1 LPNRITFNGILPLKS
16 IFYQFV
22 KITIAMQLSKDNL
35 QHFVNNMPEK
45 IDVLELFDK
54 LLLMAKI
61 EHSTQQ
67 ENGSYYLHAGEIEKE
82 IDLWG

>member
-1 LPNRITFNGILPLKS
+1 
-16 IFYQFV
+16 
-22 KITIAMQLSKDNL
+22 MQLSKDNL

-61 EHSTQQ
+61 EHST
-67 ENGSYYLHAGEIEKE
+67 
-82 IDLWG
+82 

>member
-1 LPNRITFNGILPLKS
+1 
-16 IFYQFV
+16 
-22 KITIAMQLSKDNL
+22 MQLSKDNL
-35 QHFVNNMPEK
+35 QYFVNNMADK

-67 ENGSYYLHAGEIEKE
+67 EKASQYAHEDELDKE

>member
-1 LPNRITFNGILPLKS
+1 
-16 IFYQFV
+16 
-22 KITIAMQLSKDNL
+22 MQLSKDNL

-61 EHSTQQ
+61 EQSTRQ
-67 ENGSYYLHAGEIEKE
+67 EKSHNFLHEEELEKE

>member
-1 LPNRITFNGILPLKS
+1 
-16 IFYQFV
+16 
-22 KITIAMQLSKDNL
+22 MQLSKDNL
-35 QHFVNNMPEK
+35 QYFVNNMAEK

-67 ENGSYYLHAGEIEKE
+67 EKANQHIHEDELDKE